1 MGTLYPFSTF
11 NDIFVKG
18 PWGLRKFFSSG
29 VTTPVNPRGRKWGGV
44 LTPLFP
50 RVITGEKV
58 GWGTYPT
65 ETPGITG
72 GKCGVISIIPIL

>member
-18 PWGLRKFFSSG
+18 LRVLRKFFSSG
-29 VTTPVNPRGRKWGGV
+29 VTTPVNPRGKKWGGV
-44 LTPLFP
+44 ITPLFP

-65 ETPGITG
+65 ETPGITL
-72 GKCGVISIIPIL
+72 GKSVVISVIPIL